1 MAKGKILSGMRPTG
15 KLHLGH
21 YVGALENWV
30 KLQHEYHSFH
40 MVADWHAL
48 TTAYE
53 KTERIKEDTLEMVA
67 DWISAGI
74 DPEKTVIFVQSKVK
88 EHAELHLLFS
98 MLVTKAR
105 LERNPTVKEVI
116 RDLHLGSNVSYGLLG
131 YPVLQASDILMY
143 KADVVPVGEDQVAH
157 VELTRE
163 IARRFNSLYGDVFPE
178 PQPKLTF
185 FARLPGLDG
194 KRMSKSVGNTIEL
207 ADSPDAILK
216 KVRTSITDPKKIR
229 RGDEGHP
236 EVCTIFTYQKS
247 FNAAEREQIEKDCL
261 SGSLGCVACKENVAE
276 KLASAL
282 APLREKRESLMSKP
296 HLIEDIIEAG
306 SDKARAIAQETMHDV
321 RKAMKLWE

>member
-15 KLHLGH
+15 RLHLGH

-30 KLQHEYHSFH
+30 SLQNEYESFH

-48 TTAYE
+48 TTGYE
-53 KTERIKEDTLEMVA
+53 KTDRIKQDTLEMVA

-74 DPEKTVIFVQSKVK
+74 DPDRTVILVQSKVK

-143 KADVVPVGEDQVAH
+143 KADLVPVGEDQVAH

-163 IARRFNSLYGDVFPE
+163 VARRFNSLYGEVFPE

-194 KRMSKSVGNTIEL
+194 KRMSKSVGNTIDL
-207 ADSPDAILK
+207 ADGPEVILT
-216 KVRTSITDPKKIR
+216 KVRTAITDPEKIR
-229 RGDEGHP
+229 RGDKGHP
-236 EVCTIFTYQKS
+236 DVCTVFTYHKS
-247 FNAAEREQIEKDCL
+247 FNQGEKEEIEKDCR
-261 SGSLGCVACKENVAE
+261 SGSLGCVVCKENAAR
-276 KLASAL
+276 KLGDVL
-282 APLREKRESLMSKP
+282 APVREKRASLLSRP
-296 HLIEDIIEAG
+296 SLIEDIIEAG
-306 SDKARAIAQETMHDV
+306 SSKARAIAVETMHCV
-321 RKAMKLWE
+321 RTAMKLWD